1 MSRVV
6 GEVFYDHAGN
16 RCYLRE
22 NGTLCVTTVNEDPS
36 LTIQSERDNCDINK
50 VLARFK
56 TTGVMTNINTRSP
69 IQGDFSGVSDYQS
82 AVNQVMAAEEAF
94 MALPAA
100 LRKRFDN
107 DPGKMLAFVDD
118 PQNASEAVSLG
129 LVEAVPQDYQ
139 IPQGAVSAVET
150 PQS

>member
-1 MSRVV
+1 MSRCV

-16 RCYLRE
+16 LCTVRE
-22 NGTLCVTTVNEDPS
+22 NGTLSVTTVNDDPS

-50 VLARFK
+50 VLSKFK
-56 TTGVMTNINTRSP
+56 ATGVMTNIRTTP
-69 IQGDFSGVSDYQS
+69 PLQGDFSESFDYQTS
-82 AVNQVMAAEEAF
+82 VNQVLAAQDAF
-94 MALPAA
+94 NALPAT

-129 LVEAVPQDYQ
+129 LIEAPPQDYQ
-139 IPQGAVSAVET
+139 IPQGGASVSDT
-150 PQS
+150 PQ